1 MSNYHFTPKK
11 SSRMGGGGI
20 GASML
25 KSKPKMYP
33 ERFAAGSYALV
44 KGAKKIELYPFT
56 KPYIEKIEG
65 GKLTLRQGIREPLE
79 IEIKE
84 KSDGQEYSELT
95 QSGVEEN
102 KTFEVVP
109 FNPDGV

>member
-1 MSNYHFTPKK
+1 MNNYHFTPKK

-25 KSKPKMYP
+25 KQRPAMYP
-33 ERFAAGSYALV
+33 ERFAVGSYALV
-44 KGAKKIELYPFT
+44 KGAKQIELYPFT
-56 KPYIEKIEG
+56 KPYISRIEG
-65 GKLTLRQGIREPLE
+65 GQLTLKQGKHKPVT
-79 IEIKE
+79 IELKE
-84 KSDGQEYSELT
+84 RADGQEYAELT
-95 QSGVEEN
+95 QSGVEAN